1 MLKSSRIKNA
11 KFSRYCFSICIS
23 VPFKKGFDTIEFKM
37 LIGTLEYCG
46 KKGIAKDPFCS
57 YLAKRK
63 QFASVNNHN
72 SKIQIILTGIPQGSV
87 LGPFLCLIT
96 SMSFQVV

>member
-1 MLKSSRIKNA
+1 MRSFQGIVFIWTRT
-11 KFSRYCFSICIS
+11 ICIS

-87 LGPFLCLIT
+87 LGPLLCLIT
-96 SMSFQVV
+96 SMSFPVV